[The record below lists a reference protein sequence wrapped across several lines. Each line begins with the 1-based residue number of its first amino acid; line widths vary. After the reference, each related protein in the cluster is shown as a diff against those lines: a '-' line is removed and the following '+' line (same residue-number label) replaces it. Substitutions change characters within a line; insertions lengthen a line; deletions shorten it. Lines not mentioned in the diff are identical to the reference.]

1 MIRKII
7 KIQNVGLMRDA
18 CVSGAVDLGRVTAIY
33 SDNGRGKSTLAAVL
47 RACQLGDAGRMNARK
62 TIDSGDPPEVD
73 LLLPTGAHVEFKA
86 NIWTGNA
93 PAIAVFDSEFVEQNV
108 YSGFEIRPDQRQS
121 LLEFALGDQT
131 VKLKQQVEQLSQS
144 IKEQTAKRSTAEKTL
159 TGFASPFTVND
170 FIALQPIPDAQ
181 QQIDALRKRIEAA
194 KNAQQLTAR
203 QSPVALPPLQ
213 FDEQAAFKVLAKT
226 LADVEQGAEA
236 EVQAHLA
243 KHGQEAGI
251 ESWVSS
257 GQALLKGNDC
267 PFCGQTIGGLSLI
280 KAYQSYFNTAYEA
293 LKAEVAEMEGKVA
306 LALADAKV
314 DALNAVLAT
323 NVARIEAWKD
333 QLPLDCP
340 ALDTAPVRSAL
351 GEVRTSLLGL
361 ATVKR
366 QQPLAPVGS
375 AGQAADVAAA
385 VSGINSSIQAYNDKA
400 QEIAAKIAQFKSKL
414 ATESVPVLEAS
425 IKKLDAVQR
434 RQLPDAIAAVTSYA
448 EAETERKKL
457 EGEKTQA
464 RTQIDTF
471 MQTTLSQYQG
481 AINQLLSAFG
491 AEFSIEELKPT
502 YVGSTGEPRT
512 EFGLRLRNKAVKLG
526 SRADLIS
533 GHGFASTL
541 SEADKRTLAFAF
553 FVARLRADA
562 NLADTIIVL
571 DDPVSSLDRNRRQ
584 ESKRLIAR
592 LATEC
597 KQLIVLSHDAYFVR
611 DLRDRL
617 ADLKPAPIPLTLLA
631 LKRVQQGYSA
641 FASCDIDDMC
651 SSDYY
656 RHHKLVADFV
666 DGKPTPSSRDVAKA
680 IRPLLE
686 GYYHR
691 RFPGSIPRKLMF
703 GGIVALAVDP
713 VTTGP
718 LINLR
723 ALAQELNEVNDFA
736 GQFHHDSNQ
745 SADTVQVVDAELL
758 TFARRALALIYE
770 NG

>member
-1 MIRKII
+1 MIKKIL
-7 KIQNVGLMRDA
+7 KLQNIGLMRDA
-18 CVSGAVDLGRVTAIY
+18 CAIGAVDLGHVTAIY

-62 TIDSGDPPEVD
+62 TIDSADAPGVD
-73 LLLPTGAHVEFKA
+73 LLLRTGAHIEFKA
-86 NIWTGNA
+86 NAWTGSA
-93 PAIAVFDSEFVEQNV
+93 PPMAVFDSEFVEQNV

-131 VKLKQQVEQLSQS
+131 VALKQHVEQLSQA

-159 TGFASPFTVND
+159 TGFASPYTVHD

-181 QQIDALRKRIEAA
+181 QKIDGLRKRIEAA
-194 KNAQQLTAR
+194 KNTQQLTAR
-203 QSPVALPPLQ
+203 QSPGALPPLQ
-213 FDEQAAFKVLAKT
+213 FDEQAAFKVFGKT

-243 KHGQEAGI
+243 KHGQAGI
-251 ESWVSS
+251 ESWVSG
-257 GQALLKGNDC
+257 GQAFLKGNDC
-267 PFCGQTIGGLSLI
+267 PFCGQAIGGLSLI
-280 KAYQSYFNTAYEA
+280 KAYQSYFNAAYEA
-293 LKAEVAEMEGKVA
+293 LKAEVAEVEGKVS
-306 LALADAKV
+306 LALADTQV
-314 DALNAVLAT
+314 DALNAALAT
-323 NVARIEAWKD
+323 NVARIGAWKD
-333 QLPLDCP
+333 QLPVDCP
-340 ALDTAPVRSAL
+340 ALDTASVRTAL

-361 ATVKR
+361 ATAKR

-385 VSGINSSIQAYNDKA
+385 VSGINSSIKTYNDKV
-400 QEIAAKIAQFKSKL
+400 QEIAAKIAEFKSKL
-414 ATESVPVLEAS
+414 ATESVPVLEAL
-425 IKKLDAVQR
+425 IRKLETAQR
-434 RQLPDAIAAVTSYA
+434 RQLPDAVAAVTSYA
-448 EAETERKKL
+448 EAETDRKKI

-464 RTQIDTF
+464 RSQIDAL

-526 SRADLIS
+526 SRADLTS
-533 GHGFASTL
+533 GHSFASTL

-553 FVARLRADA
+553 FVARLRADPK
-562 NLADTIIVL
+562 LSEVVVVL

-597 KQLIVLSHDAYFVR
+597 KQLMLLSHDAYFVR
-611 DLRDRL
+611 DFRDRL
-617 ADLKPAPIPLTLLA
+617 ADLKPAPVLLTLLR
-631 LKRVQQGYSA
+631 LKRVQNGYSA

-686 GYYHR
+686 GYYRR
-691 RFPGSIPRKLMF
+691 RFPGAIPRKVMF
-703 GGIVALAVDP
+703 GEIVAIAVNP

-723 ALAQELNEVNDFA
+723 PLAQELNEVNDYA
-736 GQFHHDSNQ
+736 GQFHHDN
-745 SADTVQVVDAELL
+745 ADTIQVVDQELL

>member
-1 MIRKII
+1 MIKKIL
-7 KIQNVGLMRDA
+7 KLQNVGLMRDA
-18 CVSGAVDLGRVTAIY
+18 CASGAVDLGRVTAIY

-47 RACQLGDAGRMNARK
+47 RACQLSDAGRMNARK

-86 NIWTGNA
+86 NTWTGSA
-93 PAIAVFDSEFVEQNV
+93 PAMAVFDSEFVEQNV

-131 VKLKQQVEQLSQS
+131 VKLKQQVEQLSQA

-194 KNAQQLTAR
+194 KSAQQLTAR
-203 QSPVALPPLQ
+203 QSPVALTPLQ
-213 FDEQAAFKVLAKT
+213 FDEQAVFKVLAKT

-243 KHGQEAGI
+243 KHGQAGI
-251 ESWVSS
+251 ESWVSG
-257 GQALLKGNDC
+257 GQAFLKGNDC
-267 PFCGQTIGGLSLI
+267 PFCGQAIGGLSLI

-314 DALNAVLAT
+314 DALNAALAT

-333 QLPLDCP
+333 QLPVDCP
-340 ALDTAPVRSAL
+340 ALDTASVRSAL

-366 QQPLAPVGS
+366 QQPLTPVGS

-385 VSGINSSIQAYNDKA
+385 VSGINSSIHAYNDKV
-400 QEIAAKIAQFKSKL
+400 QESAAKIVQFKSRL
-414 ATESVPVLEAS
+414 ATENVPVLEAS

-434 RQLPDAIAAVTSYA
+434 RQLPDAVAAVTSYG

-457 EGEKTQA
+457 EGAKTQA
-464 RTQIDTF
+464 RAQIDAL
-471 MQTTLSQYQG
+471 MQSTLSQYQG

-502 YVGSTGEPRT
+502 YVGTTGEPRT

-526 SRADLIS
+526 SRADLTS
-533 GHGFASTL
+533 GHSFASTL

-553 FVARLRADA
+553 FVARLRADPK
-562 NLADTIIVL
+562 LDEVVVVL

-617 ADLKPAPIPLTLLA
+617 ADLKPAPVPLTLLT

-691 RFPGSIPRKLMF
+691 RFPGTIPRKLLF
-703 GGIVALAVDP
+703 RQIVALSVDP
-713 VTTGP
+713 ATTGP

-723 ALAQELNEVNDFA
+723 PLAQELLDVNDYA
-736 GQFHHDSNQ
+736 GQFHHDTNQ

-758 TFARRALALIYE
+758 TFARRALTLIYQ